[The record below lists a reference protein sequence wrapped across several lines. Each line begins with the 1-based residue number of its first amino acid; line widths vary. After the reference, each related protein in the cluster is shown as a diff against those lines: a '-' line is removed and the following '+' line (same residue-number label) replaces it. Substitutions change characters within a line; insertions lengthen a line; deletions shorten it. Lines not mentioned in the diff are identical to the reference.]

1 MEPGS
6 GPGTR
11 MWEADRA
18 AVFDRDTRTCRHC
31 ERTPSTSGT
40 SGLRVAAVGDVPLQ
54 GTVHESALVTLCD
67 ACFEILHGT
76 ERTTIDTREAL
87 FETIR
92 SATNR
97 QSEAISTVAVFAS
110 LATTVPA
117 AIEEDDDPDYVAHR
131 QDAHLV
137 LAVVD
142 ATLEQLE
149 ALVGSDALEALDPGT
164 EPDSDLDSALT
175 AFCESATT
183 LQNELREVIDLAEV
197 VAVGL
202 GRCQG
207 CFEPLEVDPDPETGA
222 QSAATRPCSTC
233 GLEPRDIG
241 AWRRD
246 DGTVRFNDLF
256 GAINAAL
263 QGSSATTTTLTARTQ
278 VVAERLL
285 E

>member
-1 MEPGS
+1 MFE
-6 GPGTR
+6 
-11 MWEADRA
+11 
-18 AVFDRDTRTCRHC
+18 RDGETCRHC
-31 ERTPSTSGT
+31 GRTAGT
-40 SGLRVAAVGDVPLQ
+40 SSLRVAAVGDVPLQ
-54 GTVHESALVTLCD
+54 GTVHGSALVTVCD
-67 ACFEILHGT
+67 TCFETLRGT
-76 ERTTIDTREAL
+76 DRQPIETRTAL

-92 SATNR
+92 SATTH
-97 QSEAISTVAVFAS
+97 QSEAISTVAEFAS

-117 AIEEDDDPDYVAHR
+117 AIEEGDDPDYVAHR

-149 ALVGSDALEALDPGT
+149 LLVGSDALEALDPGT
-164 EPDSDLDSALT
+164 DGDGSGGSGTDTADDTGNGIGTADDLEAALA

-183 LQNELREVIDLAEV
+183 LQSELREVIDLAEV

-207 CFEPLEVDPDPETGA
+207 CFEPLEVDPDLGA
-222 QSAATRPCSTC
+222 KAQPAATCPCSTC
-233 GLEPRDIG
+233 GLETRDIG

-246 DGTVRFNDLF
+246 DGTVRFDDLF

-278 VVAERLL
+278 AVAERLL